1 MSAAEPPPDDGLPPL
16 REVIAS
22 FDLQARRS
30 LGQNFILDLNL
41 TRRIARLA
49 APLEGLT
56 VVEIGPGPGGL
67 TRALL
72 MEGAGRVI
80 AIERDPRCLPALEAI
95 AAAYPGR
102 LLIVHG
108 DALETD
114 IAGLAGPDLLGPD
127 GAGPGRRAAIV
138 ANLPYNVA
146 SLLLVGWLESDPWP
160 SWWERMVL
168 MFQKEV
174 AQRIVA
180 EPGSKAY
187 GRLSVLSQYRTTPRI
202 RMTLPPQAFT
212 PAPKV
217 ESCVVEFVPRPEPAP
232 PCPIKTLARVTAAGF
247 GQRRKMLRSSLQT
260 LTPFAE
266 VLLARAG
273 IDPQRRA
280 ETLSV
285 AEFARLAAAFEGS
298 GVAGQ

>member
-1 MSAAEPPPDDGLPPL
+1 MNPQESAPDDGLPPL
-16 REVIAS
+16 RDVIAS
-22 FDLQARRS
+22 LDLQARRS

-49 APLEGLT
+49 APLDDLT

-72 MEGAGRVI
+72 MEGAARVV
-80 AIERDPRCLPALEAI
+80 AIERDGRCLPALQAI
-95 AAAYPGR
+95 SDAYPGR
-102 LLIVHG
+102 LTIVHG

-114 IAGLAGPDLLGPD
+114 ISRYVS
-127 GAGPGRRAAIV
+127 PGQPAAII

-146 SLLLVGWLESDPWP
+146 TLLLVGWLEADVWPPWW
-160 SWWERMVL
+160 SRMVL

-174 AQRIVA
+174 AQRLVA
-180 EPGSKAY
+180 EPNSKAY
-187 GRLSVLSQYRTTPRI
+187 GRLSVLTQYRAVPRI
-202 RMTLPPQAFT
+202 RMSLPPQAFT

-217 ESCVVEFVPRPEPAP
+217 ESCVVEIVPRALPIP
-232 PCPIKTLARVTAAGF
+232 PCPIKGLARITAAGF

-260 LTPFAE
+260 ITPFAE
-266 VLLARAG
+266 LLLQRAG

-285 AEFARLAAAFEGS
+285 AEFAYLATALETP
-298 GVAGQ
+298 AG